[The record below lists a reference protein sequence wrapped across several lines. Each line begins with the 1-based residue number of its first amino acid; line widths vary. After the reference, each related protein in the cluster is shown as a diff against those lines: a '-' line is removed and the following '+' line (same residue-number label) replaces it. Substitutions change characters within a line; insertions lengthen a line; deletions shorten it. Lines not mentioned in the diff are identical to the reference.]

1 MNMVL
6 PLLALNS
13 KHLTELNY
21 KDCQMFIQL
30 AQNQE
35 TSPAK
40 PIQEEGF
47 E

>member
-35 TSPAK
+35 ITAAPAE
-40 PIQEEGF
+40 PI
-47 E
+47 